1 MDTEKI
7 KQACTLM
14 HKTGA
19 DDTQYILVRL
29 RDLEELVEAWERDR
43 MMQEWVGRLEHA
55 RRKRRSEK
63 VIRDILEM
71 DEKMKKDENGEKS
84 NRGEGPE
91 DPKDIERERIDGTPE
106 ESENRKVGD
115 DGQKEADP

>member
-91 DPKDIERERIDGTPE
+91 DPKDIEGERIDGTSK
-106 ESENRKVGD
+106 ESENREMGD
-115 DGQKEADP
+115 GGQEEADP

>member
-7 KQACTLM
+7 KQACKLM
-14 HKTGA
+14 HNTGA

-43 MMQEWVGRLEHA
+43 MMQDWVGRLHWA

-63 VIRDILEM
+63 AIRDILEM
-71 DEKMKKDENGEKS
+71 AEKMKKDENGEKDD
-84 NRGEGPE
+84 RREGSE
-91 DPKDIERERIDGTPE
+91 DPKDIEGERIDRTPE
-106 ESENRKVGD
+106 ESKNREMGD
-115 DGQKEADP
+115 GGQEEADP